1 MIFQSHLFSMIV
13 YSFFVSL
20 VMAFLRR
27 TEKKDRI
34 RYGVLV
40 FLIMVA
46 GALAFG
52 WFMFLFI
59 KK

>member
-1 MIFQSHLFSMIV
+1 MIFRSHLFSMIV

-20 VMAFLRR
+20 VMALLRR

-34 RYGVLV
+34 RYGVLL
-40 FLIMVA
+40 FLVMVA